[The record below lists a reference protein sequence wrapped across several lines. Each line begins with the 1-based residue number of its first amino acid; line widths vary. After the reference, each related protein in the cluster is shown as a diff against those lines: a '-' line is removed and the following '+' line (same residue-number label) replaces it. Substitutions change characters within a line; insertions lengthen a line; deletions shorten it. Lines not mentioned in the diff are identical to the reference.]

1 MGEARHQAIVLD
13 AGALIAFERAD
24 PRMRALLREV
34 TRAGI
39 RLIVPAGV
47 VAQVFRDRARQ
58 VPLGALL
65 NGDRTAVP
73 ALDRTL
79 AEAVGALCARVGT
92 SDVVD
97 ASVVLVAKR
106 ERAAIITSDLDD
118 LRALD
123 PSAKLERI

>member
-1 MGEARHQAIVLD
+1 
-13 AGALIAFERAD
+13 
-24 PRMRALLREV
+24 MRALLREV

-106 ERAAIITSDLDD
+106 ERAAIITSDVDD